1 MDIDEEVVKRS
12 LGRREVHVALNEKTI
27 LSLSQRARAR
37 NVGATSFFFF
47 VGQKNKWHWLDL
59 VFFS

>member
-27 LSLSQRARAR
+27 LSLTTRARAKR
-37 NVGATSFFFF
+37 RCDSFFFF
-47 VGQKNKWHWLDL
+47 VKNKWQWLDL

>member
-1 MDIDEEVVKRS
+1 MKKRFF
-12 LGRREVHVALNEKTI
+12 R
-27 LSLSQRARAR
+27 SQRARAR

>member
-27 LSLSQRARAR
+27 LSLTTRARAKR
-37 NVGATSFFFF
+37 RCDLLFLLRSR
-47 VGQKNKWHWLDL
+47 KNKWHWLDL

>member
-27 LSLSQRARAR
+27 LSLTTRARE
-37 NVGATSFFFF
+37 TS
-47 VGQKNKWHWLDL
+47 VRLLRSRKNKWHWLDL

>member
-1 MDIDEEVVKRS
+1 MKKRFF
-12 LGRREVHVALNEKTI
+12 R
-27 LSLSQRARAR
+27 SQRARAR

-47 VGQKNKWHWLDL
+47 VRRSRKNKWHWLDL